1 MKEKIA
7 FLVSGKKIVENIKKY
22 LDDDEILVVET
33 SLNNSVEEAKKM
45 VENGVKIILT
55 KLAIKMK
62 IEEEIDVPILCV
74 ENNISD
80 YIELLSEI
88 NIKNKKVAF
97 VDYIEY
103 PASLISLSK
112 IISENI
118 VFKNFSSEEECEKI
132 VEDLKR
138 KNYEILIGNVLT
150 QRYANKYGLL
160 SCEVSINIENIINKY
175 LETEGKLERNVLDK
189 VQMNDVERDKLIDG
203 LKKNGFSL
211 TKTAESLVMSRTT
224 LWRKLKK
231 FNITIE

>member
-118 VFKNFSSEEECEKI
+118 VFKNFYLNHIKLYATCIEIDPTKKIEWDHPKIPEDAKIKVIYLSGEDFAEKTREEMKKGKKTFVFKKLAYYKKGHEKYK
-132 VEDLKR
+132 EDE
-138 KNYEILIGNVLT
+138 YYYFE
-150 QRYANKYGLL
+150 
-160 SCEVSINIENIINKY
+160 
-175 LETEGKLERNVLDK
+175 
-189 VQMNDVERDKLIDG
+189 
-203 LKKNGFSL
+203 
-211 TKTAESLVMSRTT
+211 
-224 LWRKLKK
+224 
-231 FNITIE
+231 